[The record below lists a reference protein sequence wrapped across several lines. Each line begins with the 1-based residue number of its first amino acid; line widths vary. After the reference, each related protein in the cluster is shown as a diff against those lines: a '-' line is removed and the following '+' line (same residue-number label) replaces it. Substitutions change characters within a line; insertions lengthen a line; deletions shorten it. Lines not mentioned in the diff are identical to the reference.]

1 MHAPRRGR
9 RSSLG
14 VERTVVV
21 AFVEPRRRVCRSGA
35 VYVSCVASCVRFAR
49 VGGVCRQ
56 RLLRGSGFVCVGE
69 CFCVIGCVGVR

>member
-1 MHAPRRGR
+1 MHVYKCVSGWTDTLEFRRMHAPRRGR

-35 VYVSCVASCVRFAR
+35 VYVACVASCVRFAV
-49 VGGVCRQ
+49 VGGVCR
-56 RLLRGSGFVCVGE
+56 
-69 CFCVIGCVGVR
+69 